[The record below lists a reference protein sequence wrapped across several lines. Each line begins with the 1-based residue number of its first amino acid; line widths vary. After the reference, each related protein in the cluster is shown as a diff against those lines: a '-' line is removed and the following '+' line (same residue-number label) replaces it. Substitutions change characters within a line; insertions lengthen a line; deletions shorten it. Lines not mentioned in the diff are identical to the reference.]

1 MEFKPVVF
9 SVGDEEYGVDINIVR
24 GIEKA
29 IPIVS
34 MPNSNSTIKGII
46 NLRGDIIPIF
56 SLRRKFNLP
65 DASNQENTQF
75 IIVKTDKLNIGLEVD
90 SVGDIQNVEENQIFE
105 MPKVLQTEETKYYG
119 DVINMNGRLVI
130 MLDIN
135 QIMSNAEFDA
145 LEASISKM

>member
-9 SVGDEEYGVDINIVR
+9 NVGSEEYGVDISIVR

-34 MPNSNSTIKGII
+34 VPNNNSIIKGII
-46 NLRGDIIPIF
+46 NLRGDIIPIC

-65 DASNQENTQF
+65 DVVNEEDTLF

-90 SVGDIQNVEENQIFE
+90 SVGDIQNIEENQIFE
-105 MPKVLQTEETKYYG
+105 MPTVLKTDDTKYYG
-119 DVINMNGRLVI
+119 DVINMNGRLII

-135 QIMSNAEFDA
+135 QIMSTDEFDA
-145 LEASISKM
+145 LEQTISKM

>member
-9 SVGDEEYGVDINIVR
+9 NVGDEEYGVDINIVR

-34 MPNSNSTIKGII
+34 IPNSNSTIKGVI

-56 SLRRKFNLP
+56 SLRRKFNQP
-65 DASNQENTQF
+65 DALNDEDSQF
-75 IIVKTDKLNIGLEVD
+75 IIVKTDKINIGLEVD

-105 MPKVLQTEETKYYG
+105 MPKVLQSEDTKYYEN
-119 DVINMNGRLVI
+119 VINMNGRLVI
-130 MLDIN
+130 MLNIN
-135 QIMSNAEFDA
+135 QIMSHDEFDA
-145 LEASISKM
+145 LEATISRM